1 MSLTAP
7 DLAPSHQAASSRRSA
22 FLMVPL
28 RTTFQEA
35 LMRELLAD
43 RPAFLAFV
51 RRRLRDPEEAEDML
65 QRAYLKAWAWR
76 SPVAQP
82 RAWFFRLLRHLIV
95 DTVRRGQSRARLQEA
110 WAVAQS
116 VENDGGAENTDNANG
131 PCACADEA
139 GRRLSP
145 ALREALLLTVQD
157 RGNASR
163 IAQSRGVSSSA
174 LWVRAHRARKQWRAA
189 LHARCGACASEGRCR
204 QCDCADRRHADETM

>member
-1 MSLTAP
+1 MSPTAL

-22 FLMVPL
+22 SCRVPL
-28 RTTFQEA
+28 RIAFHGVP
-35 LMRELLAD
+35 MDELLNN

-51 RRRLRDPEEAEDML
+51 RRRLRDPEEAEDVL
-65 QRAYLKAWAWR
+65 QRAYLKAWGWR

-95 DTVRRGQSRARLQEA
+95 DTVRRGQSHARLQEA

-116 VENDGGAENTDNANG
+116 VENDGGTENMTVANG

-204 QCDCADRRHADETM
+204 QCDCADRRNADETM